1 MKRFNQLIASLAVVV
16 SMSAVASVENVGT
29 YNLILKN
36 DLDTSSDIEGRLLVG
51 GNVNMAGKSLKVGSL
66 LGADPTVDAVT
77 IVGDIKANDVQALNG
92 NIVYGGNK
100 YSTNLI
106 VNSGNTAT
114 AVSQGLLQAEFNSVY
129 QSVIDDS
136 NYYKTLAANGTFNTS
151 DMNNLKFESNSS
163 DDLLVFNI
171 NGTDLLNGSF
181 SFGFTPTV
189 PIIINVAGTGAL
201 NINSKALGNFSKEVA
216 SLVLWNFFDYTS
228 IGFNGDGWNGSVL
241 APNADITSGTGSL
254 DGGFAALSYTGTV
267 ELHNQ
272 LFTYE
277 PPGETPGVD
286 VPAPP
291 VFFLLF
297 GGLIATMALR
307 RRS

>member
-201 NINSKALGNFSKEVA
+201 NLNSKAFGNFTKQVA

>member
-1 MKRFNQLIASLAVVV
+1 
-16 SMSAVASVENVGT
+16 MSAVASVENVGT

-201 NINSKALGNFSKEVA
+201 NLNSKAFGNFTKQVA

>member
-151 DMNNLKFESNSS
+151 DMNNLKFESTSS